1 MDLKLSELT
10 EYTGD
15 GFRTVGS
22 RASDLVRPTLRI
34 GVTGLA
40 RAGKT
45 VFLTSLVNNLIDG
58 GRLPFFQP
66 WSEGRILKVYLEPQS
81 DDAIPRFEYET
92 HRDDLFADNPRWPE
106 STRNIS
112 QLRLTIEYQPTR
124 LLKRAL
130 NRKKLS
136 LEILDYPGEWLL
148 DLPLL
153 NLNYREWSQKT
164 IADARRLVDGT
175 IASEWLSFTK
185 NCNPQDAEDE
195 QLAMKASA
203 LFKDYLRNCQ
213 HHEIAWSAIS
223 PGRFLFPGDYD
234 GSPALTF
241 CPLEISD
248 QDPVRPQ
255 SLEAM
260 MTRRFESY
268 KTHLV
273 KPFFRNHFTRLD
285 RQIVL
290 VDAMQGLN
298 GGREVLM
305 QLEDNLT
312 RILNC
317 FRPGYNSWLTSIW
330 RRRIDRILFAA
341 TKVDHL
347 HSSQH
352 KELENVLATLV
363 AQSAK
368 RAEGL
373 GTALK
378 TVTLSSFRAT
388 REGLSKDREPR
399 PCVIGVPLQG
409 QRIGDQVFDGA
420 KEVAIFPGDIPRFS
434 TQEDFNDPRALPG
447 GTDALRFVQFQP
459 LRTETTQTDSTA
471 TLPHVRMD
479 QVMNFLIGDYLT

>member
-1 MDLKLSELT
+1 MGLKLTDLT

-34 GVTGLA
+34 GVTGLS
-40 RAGKT
+40 RSGKT
-45 VFLTSLVNNLIDG
+45 VFLTSLVYNLLNG

-92 HRDDLFADNPRWPE
+92 HRDTLFADTPEWPE

-124 LLKRAL
+124 LLKRAI

-153 NLNYREWSQKT
+153 NFDYREWSKKT
-164 IADARRLVDGT
+164 IADARRFVNGT
-175 IASEWLSFTK
+175 IATEWLSFTK
-185 NCNPQDAEDE
+185 GCDPQGAEDE

-213 HHEIAWSAIS
+213 HHEMAWSAIS

-241 CPLEISD
+241 SPLLIAD
-248 QDPVRPQ
+248 QEPVRPQ

-260 MTRRFESY
+260 MSRRFESY

-273 KPFFRNHFTRLD
+273 KPFFRNHFTQLD

-298 GGREVLM
+298 GGSEVLA

-341 TKVDHL
+341 TKADHL

-363 AQSAK
+363 AQSAT

-373 GTALK
+373 GADLK

-388 REGLSKDREPR
+388 REGLSRDREPR
-399 PCVIGVPLQG
+399 PCVIGVPLSG
-409 QRIGDQVFDGA
+409 QRIGGQTFDGA
-420 KEVAIFPGDIPRFS
+420 KEVAIFPGDIPHFS
-434 TQEDFNDPRALPG
+434 TQVAFSDPRTLPG
-447 GTDALRFVQFQP
+447 GADALRFIQFRP
-459 LRTETTQTDSTA
+459 LHVEATEPVSQA

-479 QVMNFLIGDYLT
+479 QAMNFLMGDFLT